1 MHKVGVLFTVA
12 ENPTDIN
19 APLPSLDRRAKFCHD
34 FPMRFHDTRQ
44 VERAVLVQVV
54 HDRMDSAEAAD
65 SLLELGRLAE
75 TAGFEVAGRITQ
87 NREKPDGGTLIGSGK
102 VEELKALVAG
112 TGADTVVAD
121 NELSAIQAYNLAK
134 ALGVRVL
141 DRTEIILEI
150 FARRARSA
158 EAQLQVELARQEF
171 LLKRIPVTVSQQR
184 FKGKANV
191 RGPGESHLQLRNEPL
206 RRRIAELKRKLAS
219 IQERQVRRGQ
229 FRREWPLV
237 SLVGYTNAG
246 KSTLLN
252 ALAGA
257 DAYVDDKLFATLD
270 TKTRKAWLAPTRE
283 VLLTD
288 TVGFI
293 RNLPHALVA
302 SFRSTLDVAVQ
313 ADLLLIVVD
322 AAYPCVDDHIA
333 VCHATL
339 LEIGAQQVPY
349 LLVLNKC
356 DRGTSDHTVL
366 HVTERHPH
374 ALPVSARTGFGLD
387 LLKRAII
394 EELLKRGQVW
404 PLPPARQMGV

>member
-1 MHKVGVLFTVA
+1 MK
-12 ENPTDIN
+12 
-19 APLPSLDRRAKFCHD
+19 
-34 FPMRFHDTRQ
+34 FHDTRQ
-44 VERAVLVQVV
+44 VERAVLVQLV
-54 HDRMDSAEAAD
+54 HDRMDAAEAAD
-65 SLLELGRLAE
+65 SLVELGRLAE
-75 TAGFEVAGRITQ
+75 TAGFEVAGQLTQ
-87 NREKPDGGTLIGSGK
+87 NRPKPDGGTLIGSGK
-102 VEELKALVAG
+102 VAELKALVDAA
-112 TGADTVVAD
+112 GADTVATD

-158 EAQLQVELARQEF
+158 EAQMQVELARQEF
-171 LLKRIPVTVSQQR
+171 LLKRIPLTESQQR
-184 FKGKANV
+184 FTGRANV

-206 RRRIAELKRKLAS
+206 RRRIAELKRKLAV
-219 IQERQVRRGQ
+219 IQERQTLHGRAT
-229 FRREWPLV
+229 REWPV
-237 SLVGYTNAG
+237 VTLVGYTNAG

-270 TKTRKAWLAPTRE
+270 TKTRKAWLAPARE

-293 RNLPHALVA
+293 RHLPHGLVA
-302 SFRSTLDVAVQ
+302 SFKSTLDVAVQ

-356 DRGTSDHTVL
+356 DRGTSDHAVL
-366 HVTERHPH
+366 HVTERYPH
-374 ALPVSARTGFGLD
+374 ALPISARTGFGLD
-387 LLKRAII
+387 LLKRAVIA
-394 EELLKRGQVW
+394 ELQKSGRIW
-404 PLPPARQMGV
+404 SLPPARP